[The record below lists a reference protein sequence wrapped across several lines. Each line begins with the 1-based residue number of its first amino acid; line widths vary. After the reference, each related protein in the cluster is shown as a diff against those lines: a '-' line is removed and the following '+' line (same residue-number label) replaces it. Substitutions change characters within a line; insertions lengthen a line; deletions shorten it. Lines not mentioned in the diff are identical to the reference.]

1 MGTTYPAGFTGPWEA
16 AMAATAI
23 LDEHFE
29 PAGEGTLDERN
40 RVALTKAVE
49 ALRAR
54 LGDLAGV
61 RFEISFN
68 RAGQVL
74 LSPAVSVAAHEA
86 WLYRNP
92 RALAQV
98 REGLTQS
105 AHGETAAWGSFAKYA
120 DEDLDE

>member
-1 MGTTYPAGFTGPWEA
+1 
-16 AMAATAI
+16 MAVTAI

-29 PAGEGTLDERN
+29 PAGEGVLDERN
-40 RVALTKAVE
+40 RVALTRAVE

-54 LGDLAGV
+54 LGDIAGV
-61 RFEISFN
+61 RFEISYN

-92 RALAQV
+92 RALARV
-98 REGLTQS
+98 REGLEQS
-105 AHGETAAWGSFAKYA
+105 ARGETASWGSFAKHA
-120 DEDLDE
+120 NDDLDE